1 MDNTEET
8 IQLQVPTLPAG
19 WNPKGNVRDVFDN
32 FIETVLKKT
41 NAIIPGLGNFSIQ
54 DVAQM
59 QEQIQQL
66 QNEVQSLTKV
76 TYSFETPVVIL
87 NDITTVALPVEMPN
101 SDYFV
106 GLTLI
111 DAGAVV
117 STNPPTASLIASSR
131 TSTQFQFRSNNLP
144 ITWKV
149 LVFVRQN

>member
-8 IQLQVPTLPAG
+8 IQLQVPNIPVG
-19 WNPKGNVRDVFDN
+19 WNPKGNVRDVFGS

-54 DVAQM
+54 DVAKM

-76 TYSFETPVVIL
+76 TYSFETEVTTL
-87 NDITTVALPVEMPN
+87 NDVTTVALPTEMPSSN
-101 SDYFV
+101 YFV

-117 STNPPTASLIASSR
+117 STNPPTASLINNSR
-131 TSTQFQFRSNNLP
+131 TSTQFQLRSNNLP
-144 ITWKV
+144 VAWRV